1 MDQLSAGEREQ
12 GIRLSC
18 MTEVLGDIEVELLK
32 KERKHKVLTKG
43 YVPEFV
49 MDAYEDGY
57 GIAIDIG
64 TTTVVTSLIELSH
77 RRGTGG
83 CVHDQC
89 PEALWP
95 GRAHQ
100 DHV

>member
-1 MDQLSAGEREQ
+1 
-12 GIRLSC
+12 
-18 MTEVLGDIEVELLK
+18 MTEVLGDVEVELLK

-64 TTTVVTSLIELSH
+64 TTTVVTSLIEL
-77 RRGTGG
+77 RTGEELADASMIDPQYASQRQSIQR
-83 CVHDQC
+83 H
-89 PEALWP
+89 PTTP
-95 GRAHQ
+95 
-100 DHV
+100 